1 MPTRKTSPT
10 AALDAM
16 RRAVTAPVKVGKAP
30 ATVAV
35 AAEVAEVDVVDA
47 ARALTE
53 VSARIARREPVLIRK
68 QQPWVPKATPMPT
81 RGHANRAMTPS
92 VSRAKHV
99 KHVKHAR
106 AVARAMQNVVVNVAS
121 AVSVVAEAAT
131 ANARRALT
139 TPMQTAMFNVTSSAT
154 PSAMLDATKA
164 ARHAKHAP
172 LTRPTHRQKPTH
184 C

>member
-1 MPTRKTSPT
+1 
-10 AALDAM
+10 M

-68 QQPWVPKATPMPT
+68 QQPWVPKAMAMPMPT
-81 RGHANRAMTPS
+81 KDNANRAMTPS

-99 KHVKHAR
+99 KRVKHAR
-106 AVARAMQNVVVNVAS
+106 AVARAMQNVAVNVAS
-121 AVSVVAEAAT
+121 VVAAAAT

-139 TPMQTAMFNVTSSAT
+139 TPMQTAMSNAMSNVTSSAT
-154 PSAMLDATKA
+154 PSAMPDATKA

>member
-1 MPTRKTSPT
+1 
-10 AALDAM
+10 M

-47 ARALTE
+47 ARAQTE

-68 QQPWVPKATPMPT
+68 QQPWVPKAMAMPMPT
-81 RGHANRAMTPS
+81 KDNANRAMTPS

-99 KHVKHAR
+99 KHAK

-121 AVSVVAEAAT
+121 VVAAAAT
-131 ANARRALT
+131 ANARRAQT
-139 TPMQTAMFNVTSSAT
+139 TPMQTAMSNAMFNVT
-154 PSAMLDATKA
+154 PSAMPDATKA

>member
-1 MPTRKTSPT
+1 
-10 AALDAM
+10 M

-68 QQPWVPKATPMPT
+68 QQPWVPKAAPMPT

-92 VSRAKHV
+92 VSRA

-131 ANARRALT
+131 ANVRRALT

-154 PSAMLDATKA
+154 SSAMLDATKA

>member
-1 MPTRKTSPT
+1 
-10 AALDAM
+10 M

-68 QQPWVPKATPMPT
+68 QQPWVPKAMAMPMPT
-81 RGHANRAMTPS
+81 KDNANRAMTPS

-99 KHVKHAR
+99 KHAR
-106 AVARAMQNVVVNVAS
+106 VVARAMQNVVVNVAS
-121 AVSVVAEAAT
+121 VVAAAAT

-139 TPMQTAMFNVTSSAT
+139 TPMQTAMSNAMFNVTSSAT
-154 PSAMLDATKA
+154 PSAMPDATKA